1 MAAFTEQQARERL
14 MTSFIDTDPV
24 EIELVRP
31 VLTTSSAGGSIQ
43 AGVIELPPQT
53 FFFQPFKRRLTK
65 EIRANP
71 QSYGEDKVE
80 YADYILVY
88 MPGVDIE
95 VGDYFDNV
103 GGRLED
109 GRYEVEFISPRRW
122 DRHQAGILYRG

>member
-14 MTSFIDTDPV
+14 VRSFIQTDPV

-31 VLTTSSAGGSIQ
+31 VMADNAAGGTIQ
-43 AGVIELPPQT
+43 VGTINLPPQT

-65 EIRANP
+65 EIRSNP
-71 QSYGEDKVE
+71 QSFGEEKVE
-80 YADYILVY
+80 YADYILIY

-109 GRYEVEFISPRRW
+109 GRYEVEFISPRQW
-122 DRHQAGILYRG
+122 DRHQAGILFRG